1 MVTRHPDPPH
11 PPHTPAGADPSH
23 GSVGG
28 RLNLLLSHADWH
40 HDQWADRLEPLLAP
54 MGIQA
59 HRAPDARTA
68 TRILDSTPVHL
79 AIVDLSVPLEGS
91 TPLAEAG
98 WKILELLSSRAAT
111 DAARR
116 GAVGGGAAGRGAL
129 GRVGGAPTLVIRRR
143 RSTREQIQ
151 EMNAALRL
159 GAFAVLDRPKEPSD
173 FELLLEVLRRAL
185 TRHYQGR
192 WPQS

>member
-1 MVTRHPDPPH
+1 MRHHPNPPYQ
-11 PPHTPAGADPSH
+11 PGPSQGSTAAAGAN
-23 GSVGG
+23 
-28 RLNLLLSHADWH
+28 RLNLLLSHADWQ
-40 HDQWADRLEPLLAP
+40 HDQWADRLEPLLTP

-59 HRAPDARTA
+59 HRAPDARA
-68 TRILDSTPVHL
+68 ASRLLDSTPIHL

-98 WKILELLSSRAAT
+98 WKILELLASAQA
-111 DAARR
+111 DQ
-116 GAVGGGAAGRGAL
+116 
-129 GRVGGAPTLVIRRR
+129 APTLVIRRR
-143 RSTREQIQ
+143 RSAREQIQ

-192 WPQS
+192 WPTA